1 MKIDRYVN
9 NYIFCLIFEFNCNV
23 DINVILKV
31 LCIEGYSIKININL
45 CKFILD
51 KVIFFL
57 SME

>member
-1 MKIDRYVN
+1 MKIDRYVD
-9 NYIFCLIFEFNCNV
+9 NYIFYLIFEFNC
-23 DINVILKV
+23 NVILKV